1 MSEKEQRN
9 LSRRQSHAVASL
21 LKKME
26 DMETQF
32 GASILANIRF
42 PNGSQQSL
50 YTMKVGEGIKFAES
64 SEGLLFISSF
74 KRYFNKIQSNKYSL
88 SLKFQYLFIIILS
101 TLYRKE
107 N

>member
-64 SEGLLFISSF
+64 SEGCCLFHP
-74 KRYFNKIQSNKYSL
+74 SNVTSIRFRVTNIVCL
-88 SLKFQYLFIIILS
+88 
-101 TLYRKE
+101 
-107 N
+107 